1 MAKAHHKKSG
11 NGRVVNIYGDT
22 AKLREFFNDIEPVGR
37 SIVTQGQTTVAG
49 YTRRR
54 YPNAPGVEVAG
65 HPRLVDKNRGVE
77 LGTMP
82 GQPFWL
88 ERPEGPL
95 GAPKRKV
102 RQFSYIGRLSDLK
115 KICADG
121 ISGTFTLRGPS
132 GAGVSYEADNL
143 V

>member
-1 MAKAHHKKSG
+1 
-11 NGRVVNIYGDT
+11 
-22 AKLREFFNDIEPVGR
+22 
-37 SIVTQGQTTVAG
+37 
-49 YTRRR
+49 
-54 YPNAPGVEVAG
+54 
-65 HPRLVDKNRGVE
+65 
-77 LGTMP
+77 MP